1 MAVDYNKTGI
11 PARMTRDLFPR
22 KWPHFMEKLHQPK
35 ERTYQSEKILG
46 QLYDQVERVAFEPKF
61 DGKYDERI
69 LHAFDLDPIIIQQA
83 ADLKGA
89 YDAAM
94 HRIMAQHEIKT
105 EFEVWSTFVLQH
117 SNPNDYKFHEE
128 IGRLSQTLK
137 DDFRGQCYRMA
148 GGKGYE
154 FLAPFVAAMYH
165 VTHEEMQIALRECLQ
180 KVTVAGVDVPLRKQE
195 PSSMPLCSFPW
206 LFPSILG
213 RIANGDHP
221 VVSEDLALPVEGEQN
236 RSVPKPKVFQTDN
249 EDLLLETA
257 EGVTHRGENLVLF
270 ENQEGS
276 DNEEDGQ
283 QMTPKST
290 SASLSTVISKNST
303 SNHEEELL
311 IQLNG
316 EEADAQAGKCPP
328 LGAGSPLSS
337 SSTVST
343 NSIVED
349 RCALGP
355 ESVHPDELFHDEGT
369 EAIALSKI
377 LTPSSHSESAIADEV
392 GDTDGGKGR
401 SAESLIKLDD
411 TAVLECSPGEE
422 NDEESDGEEELVLIQ
437 INNKDSCLDRLNK
450 LIES

>member
-11 PARMTRDLFPR
+11 PARMTRDLRPR
-22 KWPHFMEKLHQPK
+22 KWPHFMEKGHKPK
-35 ERTYQSEKILG
+35 DKIYQSEKILG
-46 QLYDQVERVAFEPKF
+46 QLFDQVERVAFEPKF

-69 LHAFDLDPIIIQQA
+69 LHAFDLDSIIIQQA

-105 EFEVWSTFVLQH
+105 EFEVWTTFVLQH

-137 DDFRGQCYRMA
+137 DDFRSQCYLKA
-148 GGKGYE
+148 GGKSYE
-154 FLAPFVAAMYH
+154 FIAPFVAAMYH
-165 VTHEEMQIALRECLQ
+165 VTHEEMQIALTECCQ
-180 KVTVAGVDVPLRKQE
+180 MVTVAGVDVPLRKQE

-221 VVSEDLALPVEGEQN
+221 VVSEDLALPIEGEQK
-236 RSVPKPKVFQTDN
+236 RSVPKQKVFQTDN
-249 EDLLLETA
+249 EDILLETA

-270 ENQEGS
+270 ENQDGS

-283 QMTPKST
+283 QLTPKST
-290 SASLSTVISKNST
+290 SESLSTVTSKKST
-303 SNHEEELL
+303 GNHPEKLL

-316 EEADAQAGKCPP
+316 EVADAKPVKSPP
-328 LGAGSPLSS
+328 LGAGSTLSS
-337 SSTVST
+337 TSPVST
-343 NSIVED
+343 TLIIED
-349 RCALGP
+349 RSALNSK
-355 ESVHPDELFHDEGT
+355 SVHLDDLFHDDGI
-369 EAIALSKI
+369 EASALSRI
-377 LTPSSHSESAIADEV
+377 PTPSSHSESAIADKV
-392 GDTDGGKGR
+392 GDMHGGNGR
-401 SAESLIKLDD
+401 SVESLIKLDNL
-411 TAVLECSPGEE
+411 AVLKFNPEEE
-422 NDEESDGEEELVLIQ
+422 NDEESDGEEELIH
-437 INNKDSCLDRLNK
+437 IDTKDSCLDRLNK

>member
-11 PARMTRDLFPR
+11 PARMTRDLRPR
-22 KWPHFMEKLHQPK
+22 KWPHFMEKDHKPK
-35 ERTYQSEKILG
+35 EQIYQSEKILG

-69 LHAFDLDPIIIQQA
+69 LHAFDLDSIITQQA
-83 ADLKGA
+83 ADLKSA

-94 HRIMAQHEIKT
+94 HRIMAQHEIRT

-137 DDFRGQCYRMA
+137 DDFRTQCYRMA
-148 GGKGYE
+148 GGKSYE
-154 FLAPFVAAMYH
+154 FIAPFVAAMYH
-165 VTHEEMQIALRECLQ
+165 VTHEEMQIALTECRQ
-180 KVTVAGVDVPLRKQE
+180 MVSVAGVDVPLRKQE

-221 VVSEDLALPVEGEQN
+221 VVSEDLALPIQGEQN

-249 EDLLLETA
+249 QDLLLETA

-283 QMTPKST
+283 QLTPKST
-290 SASLSTVISKNST
+290 SASPSTATSKNST

-311 IQLNG
+311 IHLNG
-316 EEADAQAGKCPP
+316 EEADAKPSKCPP
-328 LGAGSPLSS
+328 PGAGGTLSS

-343 NSIVED
+343 SSIIED
-349 RCALGP
+349 RSALSP
-355 ESVHPDELFHDEGT
+355 KSVHLDELFHDEGI
-369 EAIALSKI
+369 EACALSGI
-377 LTPSSHSESAIADEV
+377 LTPSSHSESAITNQT
-392 GDTDGGKGR
+392 GDMHEGKGTL
-401 SAESLIKLDD
+401 AGPLIDLDGITVPD
-411 TAVLECSPGEE
+411 SRPVEE
-422 NDEESDGEEELVLIQ
+422 NDEESDDEEELVHIE
-437 INNKDSCLDRLNK
+437 INKDSYLNRLNK